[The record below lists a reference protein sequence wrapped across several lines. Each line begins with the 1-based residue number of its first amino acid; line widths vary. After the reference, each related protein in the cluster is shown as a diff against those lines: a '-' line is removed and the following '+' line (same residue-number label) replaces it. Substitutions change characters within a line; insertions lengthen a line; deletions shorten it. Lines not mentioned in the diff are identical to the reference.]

1 MNAPASTAANNGERL
16 RAAAAAKRASFADPG
31 GDPMAGDTA
40 APTDAPSGAAITL
53 GLVAE
58 DGTPIGDIG
67 TINYDGDPSEVDNA
81 LAGVQIVF
89 TSPDVVDL
97 APLQSAL
104 EGLGI
109 TEANLNPN
117 PPDGIPPE
125 GGTYTVAVVGGG
137 GDNAAPAD
145 TSTPAAPSF
154 SWRRPGDFGAVGL
167 VDDSKVQPKWQGLL
181 VVEGIPSGDG
191 RQIDFDALTWR
202 NLPLPLMMMTRNPV
216 GGEGHDGAELA
227 GRIDKIERKDNGE
240 IWGSGILDSGSP
252 AGQEAMRLLTPDADG
267 FTLLRGVSVDL
278 DDVEMAFEG
287 PEGIIDIGDLGISAP
302 MKVARGRIM
311 GATLTP
317 FPAFQEAQVT
327 LVSDNALIAAM
338 SGGGCDCDHEAAL
351 IASAGDPMKGA
362 QVRVFTPFGPDALV
376 ASAGVSPV
384 IPIRPPVAWFECP
397 PHDTIA
403 DEAVRISTNG
413 QVWGLCADDKA
424 CHIGFADRCVRTPK
438 SHANY
443 RYFANK
449 QCETAEGVMVAS
461 GPIFMDTVHPSLK
474 LKASDAQAFYAHTG
488 CAVADVAIYDTPKG
502 MYVAGAVRPSAT
514 PEQIRALRGSD
525 ISPDWRIIN
534 GRLECVALLAVNTS
548 GFITPLVAS
557 AGAEA
562 LDGAVKPG
570 KVAVEVSFE
579 TGEILALVAA
589 GMKPHFGSVDALR
602 SEVET
607 LRATVD
613 QMVSAQ
619 LAERKAAA
627 LTKLN
632 ARRQRELD
640 LRFTQASARFKQRV
654 ISTERRKELA
664 DKGKAMADGSYP
676 IPDKGAL
683 RRAIQSYG
691 RASDPEAV
699 KAHIIRQA
707 KALNAV
713 DMLPPDWNVKTG

>member
-1 MNAPASTAANNGERL
+1 MNAPASTAASNGERL
-16 RAAAAAKRASFADPG
+16 RAAAASKRASFADEM
-31 GDPMAGDTA
+31 DPMAEE
-40 APTDAPSGAAITL
+40 APAEATGASITL

-67 TINYDGDPSEVDNA
+67 TINYDGDPAEVENA

-109 TEANLNPN
+109 TEAQLNGE
-117 PPDGIPPE
+117 PPAGIPAE
-125 GGTYTVAVVGGG
+125 GGSFGVAVVGGG
-137 GDNAAPAD
+137 GGDEMIDEEVAPE
-145 TSTPAAPSF
+145 F
-154 SWRRPGDFGAVGL
+154 SWRRQGDFGAVGL
-167 VDDSKVQPKWQGLL
+167 VDDSPAAPKWQGLL
-181 VVEGIPSGDG
+181 VVEGVPSGDG
-191 RQIDFDALTWR
+191 RQIDVDALSWR
-202 NLPLPLMMMTRNPV
+202 NLPLPLMMMTKNPV

-240 IWGSGILDSGSP
+240 IWGSGILDSGSD
-252 AGQEAMRLLTPDADG
+252 AGKEAMRLLTPDADG

-287 PEGIIDIGDLGISAP
+287 PEGIIDIGEMGGMAP
-302 MKVARGRIM
+302 MMKVARGRIM

-317 FPAFQEAQVT
+317 FPAFQEAQVV
-327 LVSDNALIAAM
+327 LVSDTALIAAVT
-338 SGGGCDCDHEAAL
+338 GGGCDCDHEAAL
-351 IASAGDPMKGA
+351 VASAGAPMKGA
-362 QVRVFTPFGPDALV
+362 QVRLFTPFGPDALV
-376 ASAGVSPV
+376 ASAGGSSPV

-397 PHDTIA
+397 AYDTIA
-403 DEAVRISTNG
+403 DESVRISSNG
-413 QVWGLCADDKA
+413 QIWGLAADDKA

-443 RYFANK
+443 RYFVNK

-488 CAVADVAIYDTPKG
+488 CAVADVAVYDTPKG
-502 MYVAGAVRPSAT
+502 MYIAGAIRPSAT

-525 ISPDWRIIN
+525 ISPDWRVIN
-534 GRLECVALLAVNTS
+534 GHLECVALLAVNTS

-557 AGAEA
+557 AGPEA
-562 LDGAVKPG
+562 LEGAVKPG
-570 KVAVEVSFE
+570 KVAVYTSFE

-589 GMKPHFGSVDALR
+589 GMKPHVGAGVEQLR

-607 LRATVD
+607 LQATV
-613 QMVSAQ
+613 QTLMASQ
-619 LAERKAAA
+619 LADRKAAA
-627 LTKLN
+627 VGKLA

-640 LRFTQASARFKQRV
+640 HRFQQARSRFT
-654 ISTERRKELA
+654 RR
-664 DKGKAMADGSYP
+664 
-676 IPDKGAL
+676 
-683 RRAIQSYG
+683 
-691 RASDPEAV
+691 
-699 KAHIIRQA
+699 
-707 KALNAV
+707 
-713 DMLPPDWNVKTG
+713 